1 MPNLIKKSVTVS
13 KVYIYDSNW
22 KKIFIIPFD
31 VIRAPNNCLIFLSSR
46 LPLELSLAAKSDFL
60 GDKIDDLDSFGAKE
74 DPACCPP
81 LGDVGVEL
89 QSE

>member
-1 MPNLIKKSVTVS
+1 M
-13 KVYIYDSNW
+13 
-22 KKIFIIPFD
+22 
-31 VIRAPNNCLIFLSSR
+31 SSR

-60 GDKIDDLDSFGAKE
+60 GDKIFDDLDSFGAKE

>member
-1 MPNLIKKSVTVS
+1 MLESFRNNGD
-13 KVYIYDSNW
+13 IYTTQIG
-22 KKIFIIPFD
+22 KIFIIPFD

-46 LPLELSLAAKSDFL
+46 LPLELSLAAKSDLF
-60 GDKIDDLDSFGAKE
+60 GDKIFEDFDSFGAKE